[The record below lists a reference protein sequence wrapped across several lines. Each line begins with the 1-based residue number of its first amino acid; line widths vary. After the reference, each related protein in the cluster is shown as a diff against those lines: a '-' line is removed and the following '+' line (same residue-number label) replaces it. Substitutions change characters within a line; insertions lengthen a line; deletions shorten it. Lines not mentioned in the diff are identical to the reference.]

1 MDKGEGT
8 CVAVLGNEQDAKVY
22 DVKVYRALGEAC
34 QQCWCH
40 DKWGEGYDRQK
51 WLREGCCKVMLYGY
65 RVGDVAKQRENTDG
79 NGCWQNHG

>member
-34 QQCWCH
+34 Q
-40 DKWGEGYDRQK
+40 
-51 WLREGCCKVMLYGY
+51 
-65 RVGDVAKQRENTDG
+65 
-79 NGCWQNHG
+79 